1 MYGKFKNKFS
11 YEKRK
16 KIEDNISYLKKIK
29 ENSFSSK
36 IIGEMIRNLN
46 LISYNNKDMI
56 QETWSGKKYEHDSDE
71 EFMKMLLDD
80 PETQRII
87 AENKLKNE
95 SKHDSDSESSSSSER
110 PELLPKRVKNKKNII
125 V

>member
-1 MYGKFKNKFS
+1 MA
-11 YEKRK
+11 
-16 KIEDNISYLKKIK
+16 
-29 ENSFSSK
+29 
-36 IIGEMIRNLN
+36 
-46 LISYNNKDMI
+46 
-56 QETWSGKKYEHDSDE
+56 
-71 EFMKMLLDD
+71 MLLDD

-110 PELLPKRVKNKKNII
+110 PELLPKRVNKNKDII